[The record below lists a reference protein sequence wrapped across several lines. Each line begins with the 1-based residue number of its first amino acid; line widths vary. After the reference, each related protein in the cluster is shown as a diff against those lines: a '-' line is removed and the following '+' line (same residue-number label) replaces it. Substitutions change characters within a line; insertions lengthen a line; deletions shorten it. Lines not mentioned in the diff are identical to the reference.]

1 MLKMILKGWAEFQL
15 VKVDWREG
23 RQGEVILR
31 VVLITYMNYR
41 DIFEIDLQ
49 MSALLLSK
57 SWFRLENNSRPK
69 GLI

>member
-15 VKVDWREG
+15 VKVEWREG
-23 RQGEVILR
+23 RQDEVILR

-41 DIFEIDLQ
+41 DLFEIDLQ

-57 SWFRLENNSRPK
+57 SWFRLETNSRPK

>member
-1 MLKMILKGWAEFQL
+1 MLKMILKGGAEFQL
-15 VKVDWREG
+15 VKVEWREG

-41 DIFEIDLQ
+41 DLFKIDLQ